1 MICSYCQSKAF
12 VTTVFVKKDHEV
24 LLCKSCG
31 LYVRKQVKERPEEYW
46 STTFEDHKIIKLD
59 TFKQRIDY
67 VRKHTKGETLL
78 DYGCGLG
85 TFLEVARDNDYL
97 TYGLEVD
104 PVAKNSCEAKGLT
117 LISHEQI
124 KILRPSI
131 ITLWH
136 VLEHQDNPL
145 NFLKSLGN
153 HEHYIVVEVPNINS
167 FNAKNQKCDWWYLQ
181 DDHRVYFTPE
191 TLRKHLEGA
200 GYHTIN
206 FRHVGVFLVNQQK
219 KVIRVVEKHYGFFKY
234 LRRPYNSFSQF
245 FRLSDAMQMVGV
257 KK

>member
-104 PVAKNSCEAKGLT
+104 PVAKNSCEAKG
-117 LISHEQI
+117 Q
-124 KILRPSI
+124 
-131 ITLWH
+131 
-136 VLEHQDNPL
+136 
-145 NFLKSLGN
+145 
-153 HEHYIVVEVPNINS
+153 
-167 FNAKNQKCDWWYLQ
+167 
-181 DDHRVYFTPE
+181 
-191 TLRKHLEGA
+191 
-200 GYHTIN
+200 
-206 FRHVGVFLVNQQK
+206 
-219 KVIRVVEKHYGFFKY
+219 
-234 LRRPYNSFSQF
+234 FS
-245 FRLSDAMQMVGV
+245 
-257 KK
+257 